1 VYDPPRVSLELT
13 DPIVLGGGIGIAV
26 FVGILV
32 FLALGR
38 WLGQRVIAGGVPA
51 PAIGSLEAA
60 VFALLGLLIAFTF
73 SGGLARFDSRRQ
85 IVVEEANAVSTAW
98 VRIDLL
104 PASAQPKLRE
114 ALRAYTDSRI
124 ATYRKLPDIAAAKAE
139 VVRSQELY
147 AEIWSQ
153 AAAALRLPGVREA
166 TAMLVVPAVNDLSNL
181 ATSRV
186 AATLIHPPAIIYWML
201 IALALAAALLAGY
214 QSAGEKDYDWVH
226 KIGFAAMV
234 ALTVY
239 VIFDIEYPRLG
250 LVRIDAI
257 DRVLVDVRA
266 GMK

>member
-1 VYDPPRVSLELT
+1 MSLELI
-13 DPIVLGGGIGIAV
+13 DPIALGGGLGVVV
-26 FVGILV
+26 FAGILV

-38 WLGQRVIAGGVPA
+38 WLGQRSIARHGGAPA
-51 PAIGSLEAA
+51 PGIGSLEAA

-73 SGGLARFDSRRQ
+73 SGGLSRFDSRRQ

-104 PASAQPKLRE
+104 PAFAQPKLRE

-124 ATYRKLPDIAAAKAE
+124 ATYRKLPDVAAASAE
-139 VVRSQELY
+139 VLRSQELY

-153 AAAALRLPGVREA
+153 AVAALRLPGVRDGTE
-166 TAMLVVPAVNDLSNL
+166 MLVVAAVNDLSNL
-181 ATSRV
+181 AASRV
-186 AATLIHPPAIIYWML
+186 AATLIHPPSIIYWML

-214 QSAGEKDYDWVH
+214 QSAGEKDYDWMH
-226 KIGFAAMV
+226 KIGFAAVV